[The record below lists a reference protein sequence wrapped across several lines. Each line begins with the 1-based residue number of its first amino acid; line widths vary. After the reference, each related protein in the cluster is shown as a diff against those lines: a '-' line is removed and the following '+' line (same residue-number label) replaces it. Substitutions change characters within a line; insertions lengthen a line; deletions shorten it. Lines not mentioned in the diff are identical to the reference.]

1 MPMYYNENGDLQEY
15 ARWTQLAKCK
25 KCGKPYRQEC
35 EEQVP
40 GFRDR
45 DYDICPYCGHENKD
59 DAIVCK
65 QCFAGFPKEKHEIT
79 EKPERESAPRRKTR
93 S

>member
-1 MPMYYNENGDLQEY
+1 MNVYTRNRGDENMPMYYNENGDLQEY

-45 DYDICPYCGHENKD
+45 DYDICPYCGHENGSSMSYEYYNHKLSD
-59 DAIVCK
+59 EEI
-65 QCFAGFPKEKHEIT
+65 EKYME
-79 EKPERESAPRRKTR
+79 
-93 S
+93 